1 MALEKPPSCCRDVL
15 IEQSL
20 ILPLHGRPG
29 NRFSAAKATTNGDIA
44 LWDER
49 ARCPCFFDLCGCLAP
64 IGCIPLRGLAS
75 TGYPLRIEKRRGD
88 AYARRR
94 ASAGAGSAASADR
107 VSEPRGGKEV
117 MKTGRGRGSGRFHAI
132 APTDQGRGSF
142 RVENGFQSLR
152 DFVFVRPR

>member
-29 NRFSAAKATTNGDIA
+29 NRFWPPKPPQTGTSRFGTK
-44 LWDER
+44 ER
-49 ARCPCFFDLCGCLAP
+49 DVPFFDLCGCLAP
-64 IGCIPLRGLAS
+64 IDCIRLCGLAS
-75 TGYPLRIEKRRGD
+75 SGYPLRIEKRRGD

-107 VSEPRGGKEV
+107 VSEPRGGEEV
-117 MKTGRGRGSGRFHAI
+117 MKTGRGRGSGTLHAI

-142 RVENGFQSLR
+142 RVENGFQSQR